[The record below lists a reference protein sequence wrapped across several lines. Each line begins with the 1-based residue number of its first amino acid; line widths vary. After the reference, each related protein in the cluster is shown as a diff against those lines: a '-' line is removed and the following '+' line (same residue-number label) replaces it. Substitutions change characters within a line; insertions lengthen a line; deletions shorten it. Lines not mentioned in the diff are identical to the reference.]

1 MLPFYL
7 AGFFFSLLSQRFTS
21 PIPNSTRNIDQNIHF
36 CVKVYISRDGRRA
49 RGDTG
54 YIKRAKVREKGD
66 GRLETGDRRR
76 KTGEREGRR
85 EPGEARRE
93 KEKGDGI

>member
-1 MLPFYL
+1 MH
-7 AGFFFSLLSQRFTS
+7 TS
-21 PIPNSTRNIDQNIHF
+21 DVPNSTRNFAQNLRF
-36 CVKVYISRDGRRA
+36 VKVRSNISQDGKRA

-54 YIKRAKVREKGD
+54 YIRRAKVRKKGD
-66 GRLETGDRRR
+66 GRLEKGDRRR